1 MQVDIDTSQVTALAA
16 ELSGVGARAV
26 PQVRLAVQ
34 ETAGRVQ
41 RGMRSDAR
49 RSVHFGQIART
60 ITSDVRG
67 LMAEIGPTHGG
78 AGSLANIYYF
88 GTSRGG
94 GSGDL
99 TGALGREAPAFEAA
113 LAAAAAGAVLG
124 SR

>member
-1 MQVDIDTSQVTALAA
+1 MDVSIDARQVTALAA
-16 ELSGVGARAV
+16 ELAGAPARAV
-26 PQVRLAVQ
+26 PGVRVAV
-34 ETAGRVQ
+34 EATAARVQ
-41 RGMRSDAR
+41 AGMRADAKGSR
-49 RSVHFGQIART
+49 HFGQIAGT

-67 LMAEIGPTHGG
+67 LSAEIGPTHGG

-94 GSGDL
+94 GTGDL
-99 TGALGREAPAFEAA
+99 TGPLNREAPAFEAA